1 MKDVVD
7 VIEPVLV
14 DADFETRILAIQ
26 TVLTVLS

>member
-1 MKDVVD
+1 MKDVLD

-26 TVLTVLS
+26 TVLF